1 MKSPAPEEVS
11 DEMLVDLV
19 KQSPE
24 DDVRGFDTLVR
35 RHRARVVANCRFLTN
50 QPEQAED
57 LAQEVFVKA
66 YFGLR
71 RFRGGSSFRTWVQRI
86 KVNQCL
92 DYLKAQRGRVFVK
105 IDAPDV
111 AGAPELSVPPTAERD
126 LMRAEAY
133 ERLAGAIDALPDT
146 LRIPLTL
153 RDLDGLPYEE
163 IARTL
168 GLGLS
173 AVKMRILRAR
183 RTLRTRLGESV
194 GASGPSSPNP
204 AEPVPP

>member
-1 MKSPAPEEVS
+1 MTSPSPEEVS
-11 DEMLVDLV
+11 DEMLVDLA
-19 KQSPE
+19 KKSPQ

-86 KVNQCL
+86 KVNHCL
-92 DYLKAQRGRVFVK
+92 DYLKAARGRVFVDV
-105 IDAPDV
+105 DALEV

-126 LMRAEAY
+126 LVRAEAY
-133 ERLAGAIDALPDT
+133 ERLASAISALPDT

-168 GLGLS
+168 GLRLS
-173 AVKMRILRAR
+173 AVKMRVLRAR
-183 RTLRTRLGESV
+183 RTLRARLGEPV
-194 GASGPSSPNP
+194 GPPDPSP
-204 AEPVPP
+204 AHPGEPVRP

>member
-1 MKSPAPEEVS
+1 
-11 DEMLVDLV
+11 MLVNLV
-19 KQSPE
+19 RESPD
-24 DDVRGFDTLVR
+24 DDVRAFDTLVR

-92 DYLKAQRGRVFVK
+92 DYLKAQRGRVLVG
-105 IDAPDV
+105 IEATER
-111 AGAPELSVPPTAERD
+111 AGAPELSVPPTAEQE
-126 LMRAEAY
+126 LLEAEAY
-133 ERLAGAIDALPDT
+133 ERLASAIDALPDT
-146 LRIPLTL
+146 LRVPLTL
-153 RDLDGLPYEE
+153 RDLDGLAYEE

-173 AVKMRILRAR
+173 AVKMRVLRAR
-183 RTLRTRLGESV
+183 RTVRARLGEPI
-194 GASGPSSPNP
+194 GTSGSSGTNP
-204 AEPVPP
+204 VEPVRS